1 MRKPISPT
9 MHGVLDYSTVAAVAT
24 LPRMLNVPPN
34 ARRLFDSLAAGYT
47 GISAMTSYP
56 LGVKPLIPFKAHG
69 ASEIAI
75 GALLPAMP
83 WLLGFSENR
92 AARNLCFALT
102 AITAV
107 VAVLTDWNAMDAPSP
122 RVGGSVSNDMAGG
135 YGRDAGRDA
144 LSDDGGNAVSDVG
157 RDYEMR

>member
-9 MHGVLDYSTVAAVAT
+9 MHGVIDYSTVAAVAT
-24 LPRMLNVPPN
+24 LPRMFNVPPN

-47 GISAMTSYP
+47 GISALTSYP
-56 LGVKPLIPFKAHG
+56 LGVKPVIPFKAHG

-83 WLLGFSENR
+83 WLFGFAENR

-102 AITAV
+102 AVTAV
-107 VAVLTDWNAMDAPSP
+107 VAVLTDWDAMDAPSP
-122 RVGGSVSNDMAGG
+122 RVGGNSSSDMASDNGSDLG
-135 YGRDAGRDA
+135 SDA
-144 LSDDGGNAVSDVG
+144 LSDVISNAG
-157 RDYEMR
+157 RGAGRAYDMR